1 MSVQNQLITKTK
13 KVKPQKDFLMI
24 SNKDWMEA
32 SKILSPSGFQMYLWL
47 IRHDGSFNNELS
59 KQAFMND
66 FNVKE
71 STYKRA
77 WAELKENGYAVK
89 SAEGS
94 NIYYIYTSPTGG
106 NGVKNEPAVN
116 NGVKNEPDIGPKM
129 NLNGVKNDT
138 KTGSKMNI
146 EIDKQIDIN
155 NNKQLNQTECGNNP
169 EEGIKINKEE
179 FINQGLANYAT
190 RIKDSSNGNMRF
202 KAYGKYYEIIQ

>member
-106 NGVKNEPAVN
+106 NGVKN
-116 NGVKNEPDIGPKM
+116 
-129 NLNGVKNDT
+129 DT

-146 EIDKQIDIN
+146 EIDKQININ

-179 FINQGLANYAT
+179 FINQGLVNYAT

>member
-24 SNKDWMEA
+24 SNKDWIEA
-32 SKILSPSGFQMYLWL
+32 SKNLSAIGFQMYLWL
-47 IRHDGSFNNELS
+47 IRHDESFNNELS
-59 KQAFMND
+59 KKAFMND
-66 FNVKE
+66 FGV
-71 STYKRA
+71 SASSYDRA
-77 WAELKENGYAVK
+77 WADLRKKGYAVQK
-89 SAEGS
+89 EKGS
-94 NIYYIYTSPTGG
+94 NIYYIYPSPQDTTTSKLTLETTPTSKLMSA
-106 NGVKNEPAVN
+106 NVKIDVDERQNWCQSTSE
-116 NGVKNEPDIGPKM
+116 
-129 NLNGVKNDT
+129 
-138 KTGSKMNI
+138 MNI

-179 FINQGLANYAT
+179 FINQGLVNYAT